1 MNLEKIQEELRKS
14 NFDGWL
20 FYDFHNRDAIAARI
34 LNMNT
39 ARFAS
44 RRWYYY
50 IPAKGE
56 PQKLVHSIEP
66 WRCDHL
72 PGKKNIYLPWQQ
84 QQALLKEILGDA
96 KKVAMQYSP
105 NNAIPYVSIVDA
117 GTVDLVRSFGVEV
130 VSSGDL
136 VSLFESH
143 LTMED
148 YASHCEAGE
157 IMQGIKDAAFAEIA
171 RRMKA
176 NNPPTEYEIYEFMI
190 DLYKKHDMVCEDG
203 PIVAVN
209 EHAADPHF
217 APTPENTFKMKEGDL
232 VLIDLWAKC
241 NKPRAIYYDITWM
254 GYIGTTVPKEI
265 EDIFQVARSG
275 REAAL
280 NLVRTRFAEGKPV
293 HGWEVDD
300 ACRDVLKKAGYGEYF
315 IHRTGHNIG
324 EEVHGNG
331 CHIDNLETKD
341 ERVIIPGTCFSIEPG
356 IYMPERKL
364 GYRTEIDIFVTDEGK
379 VEVSGKQQD
388 TVIPILTL

>member
-1 MNLEKIQEELRKS
+1 
-14 NFDGWL
+14 
-20 FYDFHNRDAIAARI
+20 
-34 LNMNT
+34 
-39 ARFAS
+39 
-44 RRWYYY
+44 
-50 IPAKGE
+50 
-56 PQKLVHSIEP
+56 
-66 WRCDHL
+66 
-72 PGKKNIYLPWQQ
+72 
-84 QQALLKEILGDA
+84 
-96 KKVAMQYSP
+96 
-105 NNAIPYVSIVDA
+105 
-117 GTVDLVRSFGVEV
+117 
-130 VSSGDL
+130 
-136 VSLFESH
+136 
-143 LTMED
+143 
-148 YASHCEAGE
+148 
-157 IMQGIKDAAFAEIA
+157 
-171 RRMKA
+171 
-176 NNPPTEYEIYEFMI
+176 
-190 DLYKKHDMVCEDG
+190 
-203 PIVAVN
+203 
-209 EHAADPHF
+209 
-217 APTPENTFKMKEGDL
+217 
-232 VLIDLWAKC
+232 
-241 NKPRAIYYDITWM
+241 M

-300 ACRDVLKKAGYGEYF
+300 ACREVLKKAGYGEYF